1 MSEPTTQ
8 GRATPSIAF
17 DRAMNGVNTRCS
29 HLTALLDLGDLDRGE
44 HVARST
50 VNVWLAGSAA
60 YRRLVRHGEAT
71 LAEVKTIRERLDV
84 MYLRLLEVMKRAY
97 ALLEG
102 HMSRNTLDDLRIQL
116 VTAAAQLDSDAAT
129 PGKAPSTN
137 D

>member
-1 MSEPTTQ
+1 MSEPTTP

-17 DRAMNGVNTRCS
+17 DRAMEGVNTRCS
-29 HLTALLDLGDLDRGE
+29 HLTALLDQGDLDRGE
-44 HVARST
+44 HVARSA

-60 YRRLVRHGEAT
+60 YRRLVRHDEA
-71 LAEVKTIRERLDV
+71 LATITEVKATRERLDV
-84 MYLRLLEVMKRAY
+84 TYLRLLEVMKHAY

-116 VTAAAQLDSDAAT
+116 VTAAAQLDSDA
-129 PGKAPSTN
+129 PGKATFTN

>member
-1 MSEPTTQ
+1 MSEPTTP

-17 DRAMNGVNTRCS
+17 DRAMEGVVTRCS

-44 HVARST
+44 DAARSA

-60 YRRLVRHGEAT
+60 YRRLVRHEAT
-71 LAEVKTIRERLDV
+71 IAELTATRERLDV
-84 MYLRLLEVMKRAY
+84 TYLRLLGVMKRAY
-97 ALLEG
+97 AVLEG

-129 PGKAPSTN
+129 PGKGALHQ
-137 D
+137 